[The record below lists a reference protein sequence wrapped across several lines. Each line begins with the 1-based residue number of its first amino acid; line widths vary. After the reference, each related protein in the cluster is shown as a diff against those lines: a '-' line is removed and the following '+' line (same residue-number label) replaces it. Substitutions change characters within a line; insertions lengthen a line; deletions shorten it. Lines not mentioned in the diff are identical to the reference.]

1 MFPAIFQVATIRA
14 EPGSGYCPGSP
25 GCRRVNEWGDAVC
38 DWGKKIW
45 YKYGSPKNSKSW
57 YKSWWTN
64 GGFVNAWAI
73 YAKSS
78 WGAVFQCC
86 LMSQNESKWDLR
98 LEKVRND
105 QNPLKKSSNWGLCSQ
120 CCSISARDSGQKSRR
135 VLACFYHQFPGGWPE
150 WPADV
155 PIIRC
160 ALVRPLK
167 LRNEP
172 WDRPEVLEI
181 WWRLLPQ
188 MLVPWSP

>member
-1 MFPAIFQVATIRA
+1 MEAQKKLK
-14 EPGSGYCPGSP
+14 
-25 GCRRVNEWGDAVC
+25 
-38 DWGKKIW
+38 DWC
-45 YKYGSPKNSKSW
+45 
-57 YKSWWTN
+57 KSWWTN
-64 GGFVNAWAI
+64 GGFVNPWAI

-78 WGAVFQCC
+78 WGALFQCC

-120 CCSISARDSGQKSRR
+120 CRSISARDSGQKSRR
-135 VLACFYHQFPGGWPE
+135 PV

-172 WDRPEVLEI
+172 WDRPEVLEMVGGCCRRC
-181 WWRLLPQ
+181 WCHGLPK
-188 MLVPWSP
+188 MRFVEFGWCVCGENSDEVMEDVPRPWDLCPQC